1 MNAFREPGLWKRAV
15 VWLLVLAPF
24 FFASYGFAT
33 WYTAQRSDVGSMAFG
48 WESHMPFWAW
58 TIVPYWSIDLL
69 YGFSLLACLTRREL
83 DTHALRLFSAQLIAV
98 TCFLLWPLRFTFER
112 PELDGLFGWLFAV
125 LAGFDKPFNQAPSLH
140 IALLVVLWVCYDQ
153 YARHFHVAWR
163 WLLHSWFALIGVSVL
178 TTYQHHFIDLP
189 TGALAGWLCIWLWPD
204 EGRSPLLAGRLTRQP
219 QRLKLAL
226 YYGIGALLLAI
237 PVFTLGG
244 GWMWLAWPALS
255 LLMVA
260 LNYLVFGAAGFQK
273 RSNGKLSPA
282 ACWLLAPYL
291 IGAWINSRVWTR
303 QRPDPDQVVDNV
315 WLGRIPNQEQ
325 LQPFK
330 AVVDMCA
337 ELPLKVSTQ
346 RYQQVAALDL
356 IPLTVEQCQLAAE
369 AIERLRSNGPLLV
382 CCALGYS
389 RSAMAVAAWLL
400 LTGRARSVDNAV
412 ELIRQ
417 ARPGVVLRSGHVDI
431 LNAIF
436 VGARLPAIGSY
447 RQKITD

>member
-1 MNAFREPGLWKRAV
+1 
-15 VWLLVLAPF
+15 
-24 FFASYGFAT
+24 
-33 WYTAQRSDVGSMAFG
+33 
-48 WESHMPFWAW
+48 
-58 TIVPYWSIDLL
+58 
-69 YGFSLLACLTRREL
+69 
-83 DTHALRLFSAQLIAV
+83 
-98 TCFLLWPLRFTFER
+98 
-112 PELDGLFGWLFAV
+112 
-125 LAGFDKPFNQAPSLH
+125 
-140 IALLVVLWVCYDQ
+140 
-153 YARHFHVAWR
+153 
-163 WLLHSWFALIGVSVL
+163 
-178 TTYQHHFIDLP
+178 
-189 TGALAGWLCIWLWPD
+189 
-204 EGRSPLLAGRLTRQP
+204 
-219 QRLKLAL
+219 
-226 YYGIGALLLAI
+226 
-237 PVFTLGG
+237 
-244 GWMWLAWPALS
+244 MWLAWPALS

-431 LNAIF
+431 LNAF
-436 VGARLPAIGSY
+436 AGYSVKAPVAETPRAM
-447 RQKITD
+447 R